1 MFLIVLDD
9 FPDEFLSCISQYN
22 DEINELFLE
31 SLQSQ
36 NEQLSADFDFNLPL
50 SKYDFVVK
58 STTNDQNN
66 NRFSNECFEKL
77 VFDGANLEKR
87 IVSNFASLSGLH
99 DKHSDFHMKNKSLL
113 IHLKSK
119 YLSFK
124 DLAPTIQVS
133 KNMTDFYGN
142 EIKFNSFFLDFYN
155 HGIYASILNENKIR
169 EEYIYDYLKDFKQI
183 LSYLKM
189 ITLNN
194 LGLSSLFLNEIEKIS
209 LRFDKLFDKA
219 DFDKR
224 RKF

>member
-1 MFLIVLDD
+1 
-9 FPDEFLSCISQYN
+9 
-22 DEINELFLE
+22 
-31 SLQSQ
+31 
-36 NEQLSADFDFNLPL
+36 
-50 SKYDFVVK
+50 
-58 STTNDQNN
+58 
-66 NRFSNECFEKL
+66 
-77 VFDGANLEKR
+77 
-87 IVSNFASLSGLH
+87 
-99 DKHSDFHMKNKSLL
+99 MKNKSLL
-113 IHLKSK
+113 IHLKTK

-124 DLAPTIQVS
+124 DLAPTIEVG

-183 LSYLKM
+183 LSYLRM